1 MKLSF
6 KNRDFG
12 PQLNGS
18 KNIESLLQKAFPKAI
33 IKNFEKLI
41 AWCGLIC
48 IISMKKLVKQ

>member
-33 IKNFEKLI
+33 IKKLEKLI